1 MPSRVHHSPL
11 QPSTAHNSPVQPI
24 IAAQLSTAQYSPLQ
38 PSTAHYSLVQSSAVQ
53 YSPVEP
59 TTVQY
64 NPPVSPHSLLC
75 LVFHFSTES
84 CVNPH
89 VHRVQN
95 MYSKGGYG
103 VFKAELRPAEVDPSS
118 EKIFSQKFFSLGLL
132 HYIIQPKVAVTK
144 NRHSI
149 FCPNALR
156 IK

>member
-1 MPSRVHHSPL
+1 MLPG
-11 QPSTAHNSPVQPI
+11 
-24 IAAQLSTAQYSPLQ
+24 
-38 PSTAHYSLVQSSAVQ
+38 
-53 YSPVEP
+53 
-59 TTVQY
+59 
-64 NPPVSPHSLLC
+64 
-75 LVFHFSTES
+75 ES
-84 CVNPH
+84 FCPEGSEYVG
-89 VHRVQN
+89 
-95 MYSKGGYG
+95 KGGYG